1 MNYNENF
8 SFKELEHLPLKATYP
23 IEIGKRKIEPG
34 EIIVKFDNI
43 MLSNFR
49 EIQQS
54 VSANGGWDNRGLV
67 FWDKTKEVQLSFT
80 QGVFNK
86 TQFALVSG
94 AGLVEKEKGSISIT
108 KRENLESDVDS
119 NIELKEI
126 PSGNLFVY
134 DVESGQ
140 PIEFIKSSEK
150 ILHINEPYKDVIV
163 DYEYMYQNKADSLI
177 IGKKVLKGYIQLEG
191 RTKIKE
197 DSTGQ
202 VRTGIIKIPKLKIV
216 SDLSMRLGREATPV
230 AGSFTAV
237 ALPTGERGNTK
248 VMEILFL
255 DDDIDSDIR

>member
-8 SFKELEHLPLKATYP
+8 SFKELEHLTLKATYP

-43 MLSNFR
+43 MLSNFK

-54 VSANGGWDNRGLV
+54 ISANGGWDNRGLV

-140 PIEFIKSSEK
+140 PIEFTKSNEK